1 MAPLPLVGTP
11 DSNLDTTHQL
21 ADRLRV
27 RGGRFAVFGPM
38 IAFCASGVA
47 TAIFFVVRRWR
58 WFLTRMPRAGLVMGV
73 AALLCLLVLSVLY
86 PAKLQGIPHTP
97 LPLAFVQVAQR

>member
-1 MAPLPLVGTP
+1 M
-11 DSNLDTTHQL
+11 
-21 ADRLRV
+21 
-27 RGGRFAVFGPM
+27 FGPM